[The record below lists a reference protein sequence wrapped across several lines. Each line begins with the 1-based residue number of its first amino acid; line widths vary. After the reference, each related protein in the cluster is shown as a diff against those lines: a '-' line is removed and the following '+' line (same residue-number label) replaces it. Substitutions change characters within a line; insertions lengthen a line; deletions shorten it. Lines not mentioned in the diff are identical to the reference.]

1 MLGCHMTGAA
11 LGHAVSHVEED
22 FEVPRVVGQE
32 KAGEGGVALER
43 VVILIVVQTI
53 KHTHTLTHTPARAPR
68 AHHSCT
74 HEILLVGAP
83 TPYTHTYVRYLCS

>member
-1 MLGCHMTGAA
+1 MAGAA
-11 LGHAVSHVEED
+11 LGHAVSHDEKD
-22 FEVPRVVGQE
+22 FEVPRVDGQE

-43 VVILIVVQTI
+43 VVVLIVIQTI
-53 KHTHTLTHTPARAPR
+53 KHTHSLTLTHTPAR

-83 TPYTHTYVRYLCS
+83 TPYTHTYARYLCS